1 MDGRKSGTKFT
12 VQFNR
17 SEPSHLF
24 VADLLNKQG
33 FHGKAQYIVDAVLH
47 YESVDGKPELKRPM
61 QVDEKYIEVVVKRLL
76 QDGKIITTDS
86 RQPNADSVPV
96 LTLQDARDFEP
107 VVEIGFD
114 EAMDALGEDGFNAVT
129 STLDMFRKK

>member
-17 SEPSHLF
+17 AEPSHLF

-47 YESVDGKPELKRPM
+47 YESADEKPESKHPM
-61 QVDEKYIEVVVKRLL
+61 QVDEKYIEIVVKRLL
-76 QDGKIITTDS
+76 QEGRIIATGS
-86 RQPNADSVPV
+86 QPLADSVP
-96 LTLQDARDFEP
+96 TLQDARGFET
-107 VVEIGFD
+107 VDEIGFD
-114 EAMDALGEDGFNAVT
+114 EAMDALGEEGFNAVT